1 MFDRLTGR
9 TAAPLPTGM
18 TPEQVVMLR
27 SVHAM
32 LESLTRRVTRMETRL
47 VMLMKH
53 EHIDQYGQ
61 PIEGEDDA
69 TQRQGA

>member
-9 TAAPLPTGM
+9 TAASLPAGM

-32 LESLTRRVTRMETRL
+32 LESLVKRVTRTETRL

-69 TQRQGA
+69 TQQQGV

>member
-18 TPEQVVMLR
+18 TLEQVVMLR

-69 TQRQGA
+69 TQ

>member
-9 TAAPLPTGM
+9 AAAPLPTGM

-32 LESLTRRVTRMETRL
+32 LESLVKRVTRMETRL

-61 PIEGEDDA
+61 PIEGENDEA
-69 TQRQGA
+69 HRQGA

>member
-9 TAAPLPTGM
+9 TASPLSPGM
-18 TPEQVVMLR
+18 TPEQVTMLR
-27 SVHAM
+27 SVHTM

-53 EHIDQYGQ
+53 EHINQYGQ